1 MEQDAVWPYEDALSG
16 DKPKVITFY
25 SFKGGM
31 GRTTTLASVALQ
43 LVRKK
48 KNVMMIDMDIEAP
61 GDICSK

>member
-1 MEQDAVWPYEDALSG
+1 
-16 DKPKVITFY
+16 
-25 SFKGGM
+25 M